1 MNTKINLNSLGY
13 QELENFVT
21 KELLLPKYRTAQL
34 WNWIWAKNCTDF
46 ESMSDIAKETRERLQ
61 EKAYLFRPAIEKV
74 SKSKDGT
81 TKFLLRL
88 EDGELIETVLI
99 PSTAKDGNGRV
110 TQCLSTQVGCAMGC
124 TFCSTGKLGFTQIGR
139 AHV

>member
-46 ESMSDIAKETRERLQ
+46 ESMSDIAKKQGNACRKKPIYFALLSKKSA
-61 EKAYLFRPAIEKV
+61 KARTARQNSCSGLKTENSLKPSLFRA
-74 SKSKDGT
+74 
-81 TKFLLRL
+81 
-88 EDGELIETVLI
+88 
-99 PSTAKDGNGRV
+99 
-110 TQCLSTQVGCAMGC
+110 
-124 TFCSTGKLGFTQIGR
+124 
-139 AHV
+139 

>member
-46 ESMSDIAKETRERLQ
+46 ESMSDIAKKTRERLQ

-74 SKSKDGT
+74 SKARTARQNSCSGLKT
-81 TKFLLRL
+81 ENSLK
-88 EDGELIETVLI
+88 
-99 PSTAKDGNGRV
+99 PS
-110 TQCLSTQVGCAMGC
+110 L
-124 TFCSTGKLGFTQIGR
+124 FR
-139 AHV
+139 A